1 MGYKLSKSL
10 NSDQNPGAGHS
21 HGCGSSIIELLKPEC
36 LKVKEFQSK
45 RQVHQEQKKGTK
57 VSKLTL
63 QDWLLTSPNL
73 KAEHLKDGE
82 LGVVKHGSKRV
93 HPSRGRESFS
103 KDRLLVL
110 DHVADKEDY
119 STVSSVSLLS
129 RTQSGKLQKRVS
141 FKLPEEADIILFYS
155 PQDSLES
162 PQDCS
167 M

>member
-1 MGYKLSKSL
+1 MVITKNAMGYKLSKSL
-10 NSDQNPGAGHS
+10 NSGQKPGAGHS

-45 RQVHQEQKKGTK
+45 RQVHQEQKK
-57 VSKLTL
+57 
-63 QDWLLTSPNL
+63 
-73 KAEHLKDGE
+73 EHLKGGE
-82 LGVVKHGSKRV
+82 LGAVKHGSKRV
-93 HPSRGRESFS
+93 HPCRGRESFS

-119 STVSSVSLLS
+119 PTVSSVSLLS

-141 FKLPEEADIILFYS
+141 FKLPEEADIILIYS
-155 PQDSLES
+155 PQDSSES